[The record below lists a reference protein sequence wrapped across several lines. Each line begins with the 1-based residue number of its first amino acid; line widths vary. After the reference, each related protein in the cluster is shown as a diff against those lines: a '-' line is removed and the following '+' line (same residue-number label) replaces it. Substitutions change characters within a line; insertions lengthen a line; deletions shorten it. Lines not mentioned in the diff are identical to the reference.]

1 MAVQPT
7 PLQPLRHTR
16 PTRSRPPRARRGLD
30 ALPLWLR
37 RVRVE
42 VLLWAFH
49 EGRVV
54 DATALTAIL
63 GAKHDRHD
71 EPFTRWSR
79 HTVRELLWVD
89 VGRWCELRGSAAP
102 ASTAMTLWTVL
113 DHLDATDGFAPG
125 SDRLA
130 LLREP
135 LIDSGGVDPRTARA
149 SSRSTTRSRSPRSS
163 RS

>member
-1 MAVQPT
+1 V
-7 PLQPLRHTR
+7 
-16 PTRSRPPRARRGLD
+16 
-30 ALPLWLR
+30 WLR
-37 RVRVE
+37 RIRVE

-49 EGRVV
+49 EGRAV

-63 GAKHDRHD
+63 GAKHDRED
-71 EPFTRWSR
+71 EPFARWSR

-89 VGRWCELRGSAAP
+89 VGRWCEQRGSTAP
-102 ASTAMTLWTVL
+102 ASTAITLWTLL
-113 DHLDATDGFAPG
+113 DHLEATDGFGPG

-135 LIDSGGVDPRTARA
+135 LIDSGGVDPRAARPRAARPRAKATA
-149 SSRSTTRSRSPRSS
+149 RSS